1 MGAPTIPTR
10 ETVRSRHGVAPC
22 GSGVDQPRRISSS
35 DDARTNRVRAHSDH
49 ANRVRE
55 RSVIILLAAVRR
67 QSFPRRFHHNATLQY
82 NRLPVVT
89 ESVTKSIF
97 TPQSGPSR
105 RGIRPDEGY
114 TNRVDLFDESGLENL
129 AGRAPLA
136 ERLRPATLD
145 EVVGQPHLTDEGGP
159 LRTVVERGRIGSV
172 VLWGPPGTGKTTLA
186 RVLANTVEEEFVPL
200 SAVTSGVKDLRAALD
215 GARGRLKYEGRGTLV
230 FVDEVHRF
238 NKNQQDALLPALEE
252 GLVDFIGATTENPS
266 FEVTAP
272 LLSRSR
278 VLRLRSLSE
287 EYLGLL
293 LDRGVEELGVEV
305 SDEAREYLLRLA
317 GGDGRRMLNSL
328 EIASAGTKRI
338 EVTDVE
344 RAVGQRALR
353 YGREEH
359 YDVISAFIK
368 SVRGGDPD
376 AALHYLARMLEA
388 GEDPVFVA
396 RRLVILA
403 SEDIGNADPHGLPL
417 AVSAA
422 EAVRLIGMPEGRIPL
437 AQATTYLA
445 TAPKSNAAYA
455 GINSALTDVRREN
468 TPEIPMRLRNAV
480 TGLMKEEGYG
490 SGYRYAHND
499 EPEGMNDT
507 YLPEELAGRVYYEPK
522 KSGQEVEIKARLQ
535 TWREERERRT

>member
-1 MGAPTIPTR
+1 M
-10 ETVRSRHGVAPC
+10 
-22 GSGVDQPRRISSS
+22 
-35 DDARTNRVRAHSDH
+35 
-49 ANRVRE
+49 
-55 RSVIILLAAVRR
+55 
-67 QSFPRRFHHNATLQY
+67 
-82 NRLPVVT
+82 
-89 ESVTKSIF
+89 
-97 TPQSGPSR
+97 
-105 RGIRPDEGY
+105 
-114 TNRVDLFDESGLENL
+114 DLFDESGLENL

-136 ERLRPATLD
+136 ERLRPVTLD
-145 EVVGQPHLTDEGGP
+145 EVVGQPQLTNEGGP
-159 LRTVVERGRIGSV
+159 LRSVVERGRIGSV

-215 GARGRLKYEGRGTLV
+215 GARERLKYEGRGTLV

-287 EYLGLL
+287 EDLGLL
-293 LDRGVEELGVEV
+293 LDRGVNELGVV
-305 SDEAREYLLRLA
+305 LSDEAREYLLRLA
-317 GGDGRRMLNSL
+317 GGDGRRMLNAL
-328 EIASAGTKRI
+328 EVASAGTKHV
-338 EVTDVE
+338 EVADVE
-344 RAVGQRALR
+344 RAIGERALR

-403 SEDIGNADPHGLPL
+403 SEDIGNADPYGLPL
-417 AVSAA
+417 AVAAA

-445 TAPKSNAAYA
+445 SAPKSNASYA
-455 GINSALTDVRREN
+455 GINAALDDVRREN
-468 TPEIPMRLRNAV
+468 TPEVPMHLRNAV

-490 SGYRYAHND
+490 SGYRYAHAD
-499 EPEGMNDT
+499 EAEGMNDR
-507 YLPEELAGRVYYEPK
+507 YLPEEISDRTYYDPME
-522 KSGQEVEIKARLQ
+522 SGDEAEIKQRLERWRLGRRAR
-535 TWREERERRT
+535 EDSG

>member
-1 MGAPTIPTR
+1 
-10 ETVRSRHGVAPC
+10 
-22 GSGVDQPRRISSS
+22 
-35 DDARTNRVRAHSDH
+35 
-49 ANRVRE
+49 
-55 RSVIILLAAVRR
+55 
-67 QSFPRRFHHNATLQY
+67 
-82 NRLPVVT
+82 
-89 ESVTKSIF
+89 
-97 TPQSGPSR
+97 
-105 RGIRPDEGY
+105 
-114 TNRVDLFDESGLENL
+114 VDLFDEYGSESV
-129 AGRAPLA
+129 ARRAPLA
-136 ERLRPATLD
+136 ERLRPGTLD
-145 EVVGQPHLTDEGGP
+145 EVVGQPHLTGESGP
-159 LRTVVERGRIGSV
+159 LRAAVKRGRIGSL

-186 RVLANTVEEEFVPL
+186 RVLAGTVKEEFVPL

-215 GARGRLKYEGRGTLV
+215 GARERLKYQARGTLL

-238 NKNQQDALLPALEE
+238 NKTQQDALLPALEE

-278 VLRLRSLSE
+278 VLRLLPLSDE
-287 EYLGLL
+287 DLVRLLG
-293 LDRGVEELGVEV
+293 RGTEELGVEV
-305 SDEAREYLLRLA
+305 SPEAREYLLQLS
-317 GGDGRRMLNSL
+317 GGDGRRLLNAL
-328 EIASAGTKRI
+328 EVAASGAEQRV
-338 EVTDVE
+338 EVGDIE

-417 AVSAA
+417 AMAA
-422 EAVRLIGMPEGRIPL
+422 AQAVQLIGMPEGRIPL

-445 TAPKSNAAYA
+445 SAPKSNAAYVA
-455 GINSALTDVRREN
+455 IGRALEDVRRGSSTEV
-468 TPEIPMRLRNAV
+468 PLHLRNAA

-490 SGYRYAHND
+490 AGYRYAHDD
-499 EPEGMNDT
+499 EPEGMNDR
-507 YLPEELAGRVYYEPK
+507 YLPDELAGRMYYEPK
-522 KSGQEVEIKARLQ
+522 ERGA
-535 TWREERERRT
+535 EREIRSRLERWRRERDSRSDG

>member
-1 MGAPTIPTR
+1 M
-10 ETVRSRHGVAPC
+10 
-22 GSGVDQPRRISSS
+22 
-35 DDARTNRVRAHSDH
+35 
-49 ANRVRE
+49 
-55 RSVIILLAAVRR
+55 
-67 QSFPRRFHHNATLQY
+67 
-82 NRLPVVT
+82 
-89 ESVTKSIF
+89 
-97 TPQSGPSR
+97 
-105 RGIRPDEGY
+105 
-114 TNRVDLFDESGLENL
+114 DLFDQPGNENL

-145 EVVGQPHLTDEGGP
+145 NVVGQPQLTDAGGP
-159 LRTVVERGRIGSV
+159 LRAVVDRGRIGSV

-186 RVLANTVEEEFVPL
+186 RVLASTVEEEFVPL
-200 SAVTSGVKDLRAALD
+200 SAVTSGVKDLRAALE
-215 GARGRLKYEGRGTLV
+215 GARERLKFEGRGTLV

-238 NKNQQDALLPALEE
+238 NKTQQDALLPALEE

-278 VLRLRSLSE
+278 VLRLRALSE
-287 EYLGLL
+287 EDLGVL
-293 LDRGVEELGVEV
+293 LDRGLAELGVDV
-305 SDEAREYLLRLA
+305 SGEAREYLLALA
-317 GGDGRRMLNSL
+317 GGDGRRMLNAL
-328 EIASAGTKRI
+328 EVAAAGTKRV
-338 EVTDVE
+338 EVGDVE

-417 AVSAA
+417 AVAAA

-445 TAPKSNAAYA
+445 STPKSNAAYA
-455 GINSALTDVRREN
+455 GINAALADVRREN
-468 TPEIPMRLRNAV
+468 TPEVPMHLRNAV
-480 TGLMKEEGYG
+480 TGLMRNEGYG
-490 SGYRYAHND
+490 SGYRYAHAD
-499 EPEGMNDT
+499 EPEGMNDR
-507 YLPEELAGRVYYEPK
+507 YLPEEISDRIYYEPK
-522 KSGQEVEIKARLQ
+522 RSGAEAEINKRLDR
-535 TWREERERRT
+535 WRAAREERSG

>member
-1 MGAPTIPTR
+1 M
-10 ETVRSRHGVAPC
+10 
-22 GSGVDQPRRISSS
+22 
-35 DDARTNRVRAHSDH
+35 
-49 ANRVRE
+49 
-55 RSVIILLAAVRR
+55 
-67 QSFPRRFHHNATLQY
+67 
-82 NRLPVVT
+82 
-89 ESVTKSIF
+89 
-97 TPQSGPSR
+97 
-105 RGIRPDEGY
+105 
-114 TNRVDLFDESGLENL
+114 DLFDESGTENL

-136 ERLRPATLD
+136 ERLRPSTLD
-145 EVVGQPHLTDEGGP
+145 EVVGQPHLTNAGGP
-159 LRTVVERGRIGSV
+159 LRAVVDRGRIGSV

-186 RVLANTVEEEFVPL
+186 RVLASTVREQFIPL

-215 GARGRLKYEGRGTLV
+215 GARERLEYEGRGTLV

-252 GLVDFIGATTENPS
+252 GLVDFIGATTGNPS

-278 VLRLRSLSE
+278 VLKLRFLSE
-287 EYLGLL
+287 EDLGLL
-293 LDRGVEELGVEV
+293 LGRGVEELGIGV

-317 GGDGRRMLNSL
+317 GGDGRRMLNAL
-328 EIASAGTKRI
+328 EVGSGAERRLEAA
-338 EVTDVE
+338 DVE

-403 SEDIGNADPHGLPL
+403 SEDIGNADPHALPL
-417 AVSAA
+417 TVSAA
-422 EAVRLIGMPEGRIPL
+422 QAVQLIGMPEGRIPL

-445 TAPKSNAAYA
+445 SAPKSNAAYA
-455 GINSALTDVRREN
+455 AIGRALEDVRQGGM
-468 TPEIPMRLRNAV
+468 PEVPLRLRNAP
-480 TGLMKEEGYG
+480 TGLMKEEGHG
-490 SGYRYAHND
+490 AGYRYAHND

-507 YLPEELAGRVYYEPK
+507 YLPEEISDRVYYEPME
-522 KSGQEVEIKARLQ
+522 SGDEAEIKERLQ
-535 TWREERERRT
+535 RWRGERERRK

>member
-1 MGAPTIPTR
+1 M
-10 ETVRSRHGVAPC
+10 
-22 GSGVDQPRRISSS
+22 
-35 DDARTNRVRAHSDH
+35 
-49 ANRVRE
+49 
-55 RSVIILLAAVRR
+55 
-67 QSFPRRFHHNATLQY
+67 
-82 NRLPVVT
+82 
-89 ESVTKSIF
+89 
-97 TPQSGPSR
+97 
-105 RGIRPDEGY
+105 
-114 TNRVDLFDESGLENL
+114 DLFDESGIENL

-145 EVVGQPHLTDEGGP
+145 DVVGQPHLTDEGGP
-159 LRTVVERGRIGSV
+159 LRSVVERGRIGSV

-215 GARGRLKYEGRGTLV
+215 GARERLKYEGQGTLV

-238 NKNQQDALLPALEE
+238 NKTQQDALLPALEE

-287 EYLGLL
+287 EDLGVL
-293 LDRGVEELGVEV
+293 LDRGVAELGIQI
-305 SDEAREYLLRLA
+305 SDEAREYLLALA
-317 GGDGRRMLNSL
+317 GGDGRRMLNAL
-328 EIASAGTKRI
+328 EVAAAGTKRV
-338 EVTDVE
+338 EVGDVE

-417 AVSAA
+417 AIAAA

-445 TAPKSNAAYA
+445 STPKSNAAYA
-455 GINSALTDVRREN
+455 GINAALADVRREN
-468 TPEIPMRLRNAV
+468 TPEVPMHLRNAV

-490 SGYRYAHND
+490 SGYRYAHGD
-499 EPEGMNDT
+499 EPEGMNDR
-507 YLPEELAGRVYYEPK
+507 YLPEEISDRIYYEPK
-522 KSGQEVEIKARLQ
+522 TSGEEARIKERLER
-535 TWREERERRT
+535 WRKGREGREHNAEG

>member
-1 MGAPTIPTR
+1 M
-10 ETVRSRHGVAPC
+10 
-22 GSGVDQPRRISSS
+22 
-35 DDARTNRVRAHSDH
+35 
-49 ANRVRE
+49 
-55 RSVIILLAAVRR
+55 
-67 QSFPRRFHHNATLQY
+67 
-82 NRLPVVT
+82 
-89 ESVTKSIF
+89 
-97 TPQSGPSR
+97 
-105 RGIRPDEGY
+105 
-114 TNRVDLFDESGLENL
+114 DLFDEYGSESL
-129 AGRAPLA
+129 ARRAPLA
-136 ERLRPATLD
+136 ERLRPGTLD
-145 EVVGQPHLTDEGGP
+145 EVVGQPHLTGESGP
-159 LRTVVERGRIGSV
+159 LRAAVERGRIGSL

-186 RVLANTVEEEFVPL
+186 RVLAGTVSEEFVPL

-215 GARGRLKYEGRGTLV
+215 GARERLKYQARGTLL

-238 NKNQQDALLPALEE
+238 NKTQQDALLPALEE

-278 VLRLRSLSE
+278 VLRLLPLSDE
-287 EYLGLL
+287 DLVRLLG
-293 LDRGVEELGVEV
+293 RGTEELGVEV
-305 SDEAREYLLRLA
+305 SPEAREYLLQLS
-317 GGDGRRMLNSL
+317 GGDGRRLLNAL
-328 EIASAGTKRI
+328 EVAASGAEQRV
-338 EVTDVE
+338 EVGDIE

-417 AVSAA
+417 AMAA
-422 EAVRLIGMPEGRIPL
+422 AQAVQLIGMPEGRIPL

-445 TAPKSNAAYA
+445 SVPKSNAAYVA
-455 GINSALTDVRREN
+455 IGRALEDVRRGSSTEV
-468 TPEIPMRLRNAV
+468 PLHLRNAA

-490 SGYRYAHND
+490 AGYRYAHDD
-499 EPEGMNDT
+499 EPEGMNDR
-507 YLPEELAGRVYYEPK
+507 YLPDELAGRMYYEPK
-522 KSGQEVEIKARLQ
+522 ERGA
-535 TWREERERRT
+535 EREIRSRLERWRSERDSRSDG